1 MTLAVTA
8 IAVEFCINA
17 NVLTW
22 IGVPY
27 VTEGGALPEK
37 IHPGSY
43 LLCLA
48 FLANAARRDRPNQ
61 CVWQLLGGDRTLV
74 VYLGGLNACLLYVIL
89 TTGTGNMVV
98 VLDTFV
104 PAGLFACVVRDASAN
119 ELRVLRRVF
128 RCGICANAFL
138 ALGEAMAHATLV
150 PLYLNDVEYHPID
163 GEFRPTALYDHPLTG
178 GVMTLIGLSQ
188 APRAGWGRLVYL
200 SLCTAALVSFGGR
213 VAVAV
218 AAGSAIVLAAIA
230 LLGCALRR
238 DPKALRMLFCYGL
251 SLLAC
256 SAIAVVSVFIGFG
269 ERLLGHLYWDQSAQV
284 RLAQWS
290 LFKDLT
296 FWQIILGTRREDML
310 ALLAP
315 LWLRSGVGV
324 LENFWLLMFVGLGL
338 VGFPIFIVAFCALLS
353 WCWKR
358 TGLRGR
364 VLLASVLIVVSTSNS
379 LGRKSTLLVGLI
391 AAIACLDEWSPSRIG
406 RTTMAALPLPTR
418 LSAVAVR

>member
-1 MTLAVTA
+1 
-8 IAVEFCINA
+8 VEFCISA
-17 NVLTW
+17 NILTW

-43 LLCLA
+43 LLGLA
-48 FLANAARRDRPNQ
+48 FLANAVRRDRPNQ
-61 CVWQLLGGDRTLV
+61 FVWQLFGGDRTLV
-74 VYLGGLNACLLYVIL
+74 IYLSCLFACLIYMLL
-89 TTGTGNMVV
+89 TTGTGNTIV

-104 PAGLFACVVRDASAN
+104 PAGLLASVVRNASAD
-119 ELRVLRRVF
+119 ELRVLRGVF
-128 RCGICANAFL
+128 RCGICANAVL

-150 PLYLNDVEYHPID
+150 PLYLNDVEYHAIH

-188 APRAGWGRLVYL
+188 APRAGWLRLVYL
-200 SLCTAALVSFGGR
+200 SVCTAALVSFGGR

-218 AAGSAIVLAAIA
+218 AAGSAIILASTA
-230 LLGCALRR
+230 LLGGALRR

-251 SLLAC
+251 SLVAC
-256 SAIAVVSVFIGFG
+256 GAIAVVSVFIGFG

-290 LFKDLT
+290 LFKDLS
-296 FWQIILGTRREDML
+296 FWQVILGTRREDML

-315 LWLRSGVGV
+315 LWLRSGVSV
-324 LENFWLLMFVGLGL
+324 LGNFWLLLFVSLGVL
-338 VGFPIFIVAFCALLS
+338 GFPIFMVAFWALLS
-353 WCWKR
+353 WCWQR

-364 VLLASVLIVVSTSNS
+364 VLLAGFLIVVSTSNS

-391 AAIACLDEWSPSRIG
+391 AAIACLDEWRPSRIG
-406 RTTMAALPLPTR
+406 QKSKDALSLPSR
-418 LSAVAVR
+418 LSAMAVQ